1 MPHVFIVKHVD
12 TERDFIVKILREVAF
27 SRKELSIAFSRTE
40 LLEVKLLYLN
50 TIPKKS
56 NSQKLERHITRNVY
70 LLFNILRVEFFVYIR
85 FRKVVLYSKCFISN
99 LDGKA

>member
-27 SRKELSIAFSRTE
+27 SRTE

-50 TIPKKS
+50 AIPKKS

-99 LDGKA
+99 LDGKP

>member
-40 LLEVKLLYLN
+40 LLEVKLL
-50 TIPKKS
+50 
-56 NSQKLERHITRNVY
+56 
-70 LLFNILRVEFFVYIR
+70 
-85 FRKVVLYSKCFISN
+85 
-99 LDGKA
+99 